1 MKRLNARRR
10 RQSGQ
15 AMTEFL
21 VSTGLVLGVLLAAIV
36 MLGKFNDVRNKTL
49 MGSRYVAWER
59 TVWMDSMDPAKPYI
73 NDPTTTEGWAKASS
87 VTGNINNI
95 TDESLRNQVINRIAV
110 GNGIAPGGNDR
121 IAAQLAA
128 NQPAMWRDYG
138 GQALVNSVNNFT
150 VSTSPDT
157 DPLAAQLPSATS
169 FGSVQTASGG
179 SYSARLPLP
188 SRTLRSG
195 TLSVTIGQANKALKR
210 LWPTFNG
217 LTFTDTN
224 VLLTNTWSPDGRSGA
239 VNLFTSAVPAANATL
254 VKPSTYQGLKP
265 YAPEAD
271 TVQFG
276 RVQPDVVP
284 ADRLSP

>member
-1 MKRLNARRR
+1 MKQPQQPRRAAARLS
-10 RQSGQ
+10 RQRGQ
-15 AMTEFL
+15 AYAEYL
-21 VSTGLVLGVLLAAIV
+21 VVTMVL
-36 MLGKFNDVRNKTL
+36 
-49 MGSRYVAWER
+49 
-59 TVWMDSMDPAKPYI
+59 
-73 NDPTTTEGWAKASS
+73 
-87 VTGNINNI
+87 
-95 TDESLRNQVINRIAV
+95 
-110 GNGIAPGGNDR
+110 
-121 IAAQLAA
+121 IAALIVA
-128 NQPAMWRDYG
+128 
-138 GQALVNSVNNFT
+138 T
-150 VSTSPDT
+150 VDMP
-157 DPLAAQLPSATS
+157 
-169 FGSVQTASGG
+169 V
-179 SYSARLPLP
+179 
-188 SRTLRSG
+188 
-195 TLSVTIGQANKALKR
+195 GQANKALKR